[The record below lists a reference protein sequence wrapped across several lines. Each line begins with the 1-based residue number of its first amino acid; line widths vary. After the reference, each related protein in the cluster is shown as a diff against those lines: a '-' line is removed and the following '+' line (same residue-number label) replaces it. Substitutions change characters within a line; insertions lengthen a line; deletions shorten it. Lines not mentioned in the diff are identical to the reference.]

1 MNFMNSLME
10 TTLNGN
16 INPQISFAMLLL
28 QSGVEGDS
36 L

>member
-10 TTLNGN
+10 TALSGN
-16 INPQISFAMLLL
+16 ITPQISFAMLLFR
-28 QSGVEGDS
+28 SGVEGDS